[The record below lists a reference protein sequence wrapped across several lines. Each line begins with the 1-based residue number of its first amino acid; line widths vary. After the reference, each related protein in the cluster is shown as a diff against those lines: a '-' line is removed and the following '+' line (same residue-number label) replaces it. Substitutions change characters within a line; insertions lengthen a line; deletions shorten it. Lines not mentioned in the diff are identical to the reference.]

1 MEWKTFRFLLGV
13 VFIVLSPI
21 SNASDKSRIDQN
33 PVASRY
39 GVFQEPLIAFEQA
52 TRAQSL
58 TMEEAVAAYAS
69 TGVPSDIGPL
79 SDYLN
84 RFPDSSWRTS
94 LLLNM
99 ALAKV
104 HAGYFSDALSLLE
117 QARIASKKADN
128 PTEKAVAARVVGELL
143 ELHTRFGHKDAVEVL
158 LESISRSPVN
168 SSITE
173 KVTLARAGLWQM
185 QNEPEKALRCGIVAL
200 DALLA
205 VSLPEGQAGSGLE
218 YIDAGSHGTTLAQL
232 EALAA
237 AHGTEAVAILRR
249 VGQPVPVPSL
259 VHWRVGHYAT
269 IIEKQDGLYRVKDP
283 AYGQDL
289 WISPQA
295 LDAESSG
302 YFLAFNDADSAM
314 PWQRLEAG
322 EAAQVV
328 GSGYT
333 SSSESNNTSNDD
345 LTECDDPCSN
355 SKGMPQYRVH
365 SMLVSLNIRDT
376 PIGYTPPVGPAV
388 PVTLTYSQ
396 REVNQPTNFTFSNL
410 GHKWTFNWLSY
421 VQDDPQQAGSRVMI
435 YLPGGGSRH
444 YGGYNSGNGIFS
456 PEQRTGAQ
464 LVRVSTMPLRYER
477 RMPDGRR
484 YVYGE
489 SDGSTYYP
497 RRVMLTEVI
506 DPAGNAVRL
515 QYDARQRLISVT
527 DALKQ
532 ATIFEYDHNSNPLLI
547 TSVVDP
553 FGRSAIIGYDSAG
566 RLNRITDSI
575 GMTSTFAYDSGTFVN
590 AMNTEYGTTTF
601 NYGESGTRRWLEITD
616 PQGER
621 ERVEFAHGAS
631 GIPFSDSPM
640 PAGMNLFNR
649 YINGRNTFYW
659 DKEAMKRAAGDY
671 TQARIRHWYHLR
683 TNTSYTAAVLESV
696 KNPLERRVW
705 FNYPGQSWAGA
716 EGTLDK
722 PSVVGRV
729 LPDGTT
735 QLVRKSYNVFGKLT
749 RIIDPEGREQIFEY
763 AANQIDLVRI
773 KRRSAS
779 GYDVL
784 AHFSYNDQHQPVT
797 YTDSAGQVTEYAYNQ
812 VGQLTQVTN
821 PLGHVRQYEYD
832 DKGYLVGLI
841 DPNGNRIASYSYDTY
856 GRVASETNAQGYRLE
871 YSYDAL
877 DRRIQVQYPDGTA
890 EFVDWD
896 RLDLARREDRYG
908 NVTQYA
914 HDAVRN
920 LLSEINPSGH
930 EMQYGYFANGTLA
943 SRLDGIGNSI
953 TLERDIQRRVTRTIQ
968 ADGSDSRRD
977 FDTNGRLLRE
987 IDALGGETDYGY
999 ATDDRLASVT
1009 DPNGNSTL
1017 YSYNTYTGELVEQDS
1032 PDNGVTAYSYDSAG
1046 NLTAQIDANGQT
1058 TAYAYDALNR
1068 LTRILYAD
1076 GQVVEYQYDTAPNGI
1091 GRLAE
1096 VREAAGSIALAYD
1109 IEGNLVSRTQTSPD
1123 GVELKVSYLYNE
1135 ANQLARV
1142 IYPSGAVVG
1151 YSYDRDRLSAITANG
1166 QIVLDNIHYAAFG
1179 AINGWSWGNG
1189 AGSSRSFDAKGR
1201 LERFSVA
1208 AEERQL
1214 SYDKVDNIVAINGG
1228 SLNRSF
1234 DYDALGRLSAAL
1246 SGDFDLSYGY
1256 DSNGNRTHES
1266 SDGITRYYELDPVSN
1281 RLSAAGDMSYIH
1293 DKNGNIL
1300 ADGRHSYQFDARNRL
1315 EAVDEGFTGYYQ
1327 YNAFGQRVYKLG
1339 QQSYRLTA
1347 DLNGDGQ
1354 VTSADLHELKG
1365 FVRSGQSPLQAD
1377 LNQDGN
1383 VDMHDNACIATQI
1396 GNGKDDPGLPKD
1408 CRLGEWVNATTETRF
1423 VYSGPLLLGEYD
1435 INGYSQQEIIWMGSM
1450 PVAIMQDGEI
1460 YYVHSNQLSAPMAVT
1475 DNRSEVVWRWE
1486 PKPFGDSLADEDPD
1500 GDGQR
1505 FSLNLRFPGQYF
1517 DAETGLYYNY
1527 FRDYDPATGRYVQS
1541 DPIGLRSGLNTYG
1554 YVGGRPLSYRDPFG
1568 LEMLLQTHPVAFG
1581 EHHSKLTIIP
1591 QNQER
1596 WRNDPRFNNE
1606 LPDGSLY
1613 ATIGAGPEGFMGET
1627 LVSNVN
1633 RERDLIMKKNVFSR
1647 SIFTM
1652 SCPSP
1657 EEEDRIILHA
1667 FQMDSVYRDNLD
1679 YDFFPDKDESG
1690 NNSNSY
1696 ISGLLNALG
1705 NPMPQPPKTPGYEK
1719 PVTIDNFERTK

>member
-1 MEWKTFRFLLGV
+1 M
-13 VFIVLSPI
+13 
-21 SNASDKSRIDQN
+21 
-33 PVASRY
+33 
-39 GVFQEPLIAFEQA
+39 
-52 TRAQSL
+52 
-58 TMEEAVAAYAS
+58 
-69 TGVPSDIGPL
+69 
-79 SDYLN
+79 
-84 RFPDSSWRTS
+84 
-94 LLLNM
+94 
-99 ALAKV
+99 
-104 HAGYFSDALSLLE
+104 
-117 QARIASKKADN
+117 
-128 PTEKAVAARVVGELL
+128 
-143 ELHTRFGHKDAVEVL
+143 
-158 LESISRSPVN
+158 
-168 SSITE
+168 
-173 KVTLARAGLWQM
+173 
-185 QNEPEKALRCGIVAL
+185 
-200 DALLA
+200 
-205 VSLPEGQAGSGLE
+205 
-218 YIDAGSHGTTLAQL
+218 
-232 EALAA
+232 
-237 AHGTEAVAILRR
+237 AILRR
-249 VGQPVPVPSL
+249 AGQPVPVPSL

-269 IIEKQDGLYRVKDP
+269 ILEKQDGRYRIKDP
-283 AYGQDL
+283 AYGQDF
-289 WISPQA
+289 WISQAA

-302 YFLAFNDADSAM
+302 YFLALNDADSAM
-314 PWQRLEAG
+314 SWLRLEAG
-322 EAAQVV
+322 EAGQVL

-333 SSSESNNTSNDD
+333 STNEPNNTSNDD
-345 LTECDDPCSN
+345 LTECDNPCSTH
-355 SKGMPQYRVH
+355 KGMPQYRVH

-388 PVTLTYSQ
+388 PMTLTYSQ
-396 REVNQPTNFTFSNL
+396 REVNQPTHFTFSNL

-421 VQDDPQQAGSRVMI
+421 VQDDPQRAGSRVMI
-435 YLPGGGSRH
+435 YLPGGGSRN
-444 YGGYNSGNGIFS
+444 YGGYSAGNGAFS

-464 LVRVSTMPLRYER
+464 LVRASTMPLRYER

-497 RRVMLTEVI
+497 RRVMLTEVV
-506 DPAGNAVRL
+506 DPAGNAVTL

-527 DALKQ
+527 DALQ
-532 ATIFEYDHNSNPLLI
+532 QVTLFEYDHISNPLLI
-547 TSVVDP
+547 TGVVDP
-553 FGRSAIIGYDSAG
+553 FGRSAIIGYDAVG

-631 GIPFSDSPM
+631 GIPYSDAPT

-729 LPDGTT
+729 LPNGTT

-749 RIIDPEGREQIFEY
+749 RIIDPEGRELTFDY
-763 AANQIDLVRI
+763 AANQIDLVSI
-773 KRRSAS
+773 KRKSAS

-784 AHFSYNDQHQPVT
+784 AHFTYNDQHQPVT
-797 YTDSAGQVTEYAYNQ
+797 YTDSAGQVTEYDYNPL
-812 VGQLTQVTN
+812 GLLTQVAN

-832 DKGYLVGLI
+832 EQGYLVGLI
-841 DPNGNRIASYSYDTY
+841 DPNENRVLIYSYDAYGRIAS
-856 GRVASETNAQGYRLE
+856 ATNAQGYRLE

-877 DRRIQVQYPDGTA
+877 DRRIQTQYPDGTD
-890 EFVDWD
+890 EFLDWD
-896 RLDLARREDRYG
+896 RLDLARSEDRYG

-914 HDAVRN
+914 YDAVRN

-930 EMQYGYFANGTLA
+930 EMQYGYFANGALA

-953 TLERDIQRRVTRTIQ
+953 TMERDIQRRVTRTIQ

-977 FDTNGRLLRE
+977 FDSSGRLLRE
-987 IDALGGETDYGY
+987 IDALGGETDFGY
-999 ATDDRLASVT
+999 AADDRLASVT

-1017 YSYNTYTGELVEQDS
+1017 YRYSSYTGELAERDS
-1032 PDNGVTAYSYDSAG
+1032 PDSGVTAYSYDSAG
-1046 NLTAQIDANGQT
+1046 NLTTQVDANGQT

-1076 GQVVEYQYDTAPNGI
+1076 GQAVEYQYDTAPNGI

-1096 VREAAGSIALAYD
+1096 IREAAGSIVLAYD
-1109 IEGNLVSRTQTSPD
+1109 VEGNLVSRTQTSPD
-1123 GVELKVSYLYNE
+1123 GVELKVSYAYNE
-1135 ANQLARV
+1135 ANQLVRV
-1142 IYPSGAVVG
+1142 IYPSGAVVD
-1151 YSYDRDRLSAITANG
+1151 YSYDRDRLSGITANG
-1166 QIVLDNIHYAAFG
+1166 QVVLDNIRYADFG
-1179 AINGWSWGNG
+1179 AINGWNWGNG
-1189 AGSSRSFDAKGR
+1189 TSSSRSYDAKGR

-1214 SYDKVDNIVAINGG
+1214 GYDKVDNIVAINGG
-1228 SLNRSF
+1228 SRNRSF

-1246 SGDFDLSYGY
+1246 SSDFDLGY
-1256 DSNGNRTHES
+1256 AYDANGNRVHES
-1266 SDGITRYYELDPVSN
+1266 SDGISRYYELDPASN
-1281 RLSAAGDMSYIH
+1281 RLAAAGEMSYIH
-1293 DKNGNIL
+1293 DNNGNIL

-1327 YNAFGQRVYKLG
+1327 SNAFGQRVYKLG

-1354 VTSADLHELKG
+1354 VTSADLHELKS

-1396 GNGKDDPGLPKD
+1396 GSEKDDPGLPKD

-1423 VYSGPLLLGEYD
+1423 VYTGPQLLGEYD
-1435 INGYSQQEIIWMGSM
+1435 IDGYVRQEIIWIGTI
-1450 PVAIMQDGEI
+1450 PVALLQDGEI
-1460 YYVHSNQLSAPMAVT
+1460 YFIHSNQINAPAALT
-1475 DNRSEVVWRWE
+1475 DSQGTVVWRWE

-1505 FSLNLRFPGQYF
+1505 FTLNLRFPGQYF

-1527 FRDYDPATGRYVQS
+1527 FRDYDPATGRYIES
-1541 DPIGLRSGLNTYG
+1541 DPIGLQGGLNTYSYVYSNPLVRFDALGLWSFNMEAYLGIGGGVSINYSDGTLEVLGKIGVGIGGGASYDKYGIPSPHAEECGSG
-1554 YVGGRPLSYRDPFG
+1554 YIARTTFNASAGVGVGPFELG
-1568 LEMLLQTHPVAFG
+1568 ANATVATGNVVTHPEGGGGYTSV
-1581 EHHSKLTIIP
+1581 S
-1591 QNQER
+1591 
-1596 WRNDPRFNNE
+1596 DPV
-1606 LPDGSLY
+1606 SLNKG
-1613 ATIGAGPEGFMGET
+1613 AAGAGARFG
-1627 LVSNVN
+1627 
-1633 RERDLIMKKNVFSR
+1633 I
-1647 SIFTM
+1647 
-1652 SCPSP
+1652 
-1657 EEEDRIILHA
+1657 
-1667 FQMDSVYRDNLD
+1667 SVAV
-1679 YDFFPDKDESG
+1679 EVG
-1690 NNSNSY
+1690 SY
-1696 ISGLLNALG
+1696 TNW
-1705 NPMPQPPKTPGYEK
+1705 
-1719 PVTIDNFERTK
+1719 